1 MHAGI
6 PSDFIP
12 RDNRFVKSQIGTSAS
27 RHLGLPVC
35 LLAYLLL
42 LLPVAKLPF
51 FSTNAG
57 YGGTLYDELSNQIT
71 TNLNVLQFYDKLYF
85 SAPT

>member
-1 MHAGI
+1 MREYRQI
-6 PSDFIP
+6 SF
-12 RDNRFVKSQIGTSAS
+12 RFVKSQISISAS
-27 RHLGLPVC
+27 RHLGISVSRLALC
-35 LLAYLLL
+35 LSTFAFARL
-42 LLPVAKLPF
+42 AKLPF